1 MVDLTNADLRG
12 STFDRVDL
20 SGARFRRS
28 NLDGITVRGAN
39 MQILAEWQHRLY
51 AERELSAPE
60 APTR

>member
-1 MVDLTNADLRG
+1 MVDVTDADLRG

-20 SGARFRRS
+20 SGARLRRS
-28 NLDGITVRGAN
+28 NLDGITVRGAD

-51 AERELSAPE
+51 AERELSALV